1 MSSVSNKDL
10 RFDAL
15 FNSAT
20 IGIIVVNGKGI
31 IDMANK
37 FAHELF
43 HYSDNEMIGLI
54 LEQLIPHR

>member
-31 IDMANK
+31 IDITIRRAVRRQNNGNNW
-37 FAHELF
+37 LD
-43 HYSDNEMIGLI
+43 S
-54 LEQLIPHR
+54 

>member
-31 IDMANK
+31 IDITIRRAVRRQNNGNNWLDSQ
-37 FAHELF
+37 LF
-43 HYSDNEMIGLI
+43 MTNVIF
-54 LEQLIPHR
+54 